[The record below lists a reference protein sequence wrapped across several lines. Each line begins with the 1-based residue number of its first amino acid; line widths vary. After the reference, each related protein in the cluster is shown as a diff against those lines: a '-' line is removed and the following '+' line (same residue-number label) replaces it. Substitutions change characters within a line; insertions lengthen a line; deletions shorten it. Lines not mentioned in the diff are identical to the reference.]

1 MSFRGTE
8 GSFEAPGISRTTK
21 PRAQMRPGLIECDDV
36 CGLGAANGIAMVIA
50 GSGNLAS
57 TSFRLIR
64 GDFAAACYV
73 QGTGAGIFLRSTPL
87 SFPLTRRAFIKREL
101 GVDAERR
108 IAMGKFVLGFSAS
121 KLPFSCLVFKGCSRN
136 V

>member
-1 MSFRGTE
+1 
-8 GSFEAPGISRTTK
+8 
-21 PRAQMRPGLIECDDV
+21 MRPGLIECDDV

-50 GSGNLAS
+50 GSRNLAS

-64 GDFAAACYV
+64 RDFAAAGYV
-73 QGTGAGIFLRSTPL
+73 RGGAGDGIFSRSTPL

-108 IAMGKFVLGFSAS
+108 IAMGKFVLGSPGS
-121 KLPFSCLVFKGCSRN
+121 GLPFSCLVFKSRGN
-136 V
+136 L